1 LCHSEEEFFEA
12 LAKMMDLAKNSL
24 EIKRKV
30 LERFT
35 EQGLYPYT
43 KFYLKDIKNTF
54 GGY

>member
-1 LCHSEEEFFEA
+1 VPQRRGVFEA

-35 EQGLYPYT
+35 EQDFILT
-43 KFYLKDIKNTF
+43 QSSI
-54 GGY
+54 